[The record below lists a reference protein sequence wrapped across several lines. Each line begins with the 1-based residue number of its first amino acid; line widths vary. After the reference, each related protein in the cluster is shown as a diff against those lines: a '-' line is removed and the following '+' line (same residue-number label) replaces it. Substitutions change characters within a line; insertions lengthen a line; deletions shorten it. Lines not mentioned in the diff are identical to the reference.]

1 MKVLFAFKS
10 ENFVVPAGLCL
21 ISAIAREKGHQC
33 YLSELNSVDMLEYV
47 AKLRPDVIAYS
58 SSTGEAKHYLTL
70 NQKIKA
76 RFPEIFTIMGGP
88 HTTFYPEVIK
98 QSSLD
103 AICVGEG
110 EGAFADILDALEAN
124 SLVENISNIVTPK
137 KSAFTLRNLVEDLDT
152 LPFPD
157 YALLYDNTGMG
168 NYPLKSFITSRG
180 CPYDCTYCFN
190 ACWHKLYKDKGTY
203 IRRHS
208 VDYVME
214 DIQKVRER
222 WPLSTVKFYDDV
234 FVYRVDDWLE
244 EFARKYRKLIGLPF
258 FILTRAD
265 LLTEDMAK
273 LLKWAGCRTISMSIE
288 AGNPEI
294 RNKMLRRQMSDK
306 QIIRAHRICD
316 KYGIFTFTNCIIGLP
331 GTTVENDIESIDLS
345 IRCKVDWVEFIIF
358 HPYPGAQLADE
369 CIEKGWYKPDYS
381 KIHTSYM
388 HSSPL
393 SCFTAKEKNVQMN
406 LTALGAVA
414 VVLPF
419 LRNLVVNHLIHWR
432 HNRFF
437 TLFFYLLKM
446 YVIRR
451 KIYVTKTSL
460 GESLRIFSRSLKQE
474 LFRHE
479 SKDLSGR

>member
-21 ISAIAREKGHQC
+21 ISSIAREKGHQC

-58 SSTGEAKHYLTL
+58 SSTGEAKHYLVL
-70 NQKIKA
+70 NQKIKE

-124 SLVENISNIVTPK
+124 SSLENISNIVTPK
-137 KSAFTLRNLVEDLDT
+137 KLGFTLRNLVEDLDT

-190 ACWHKLYKDKGTY
+190 ACWRKLYKDKGTY
-203 IRRHS
+203 VRRHS
-208 VDYVME
+208 VDYVIE

-234 FVYRVDDWLE
+234 FAYRVDDWLE
-244 EFARKYRKLIGLPF
+244 EFVKKYRKLVGLPF

-265 LLTEDMAK
+265 LLTEDMTK

-306 QIIRAHRICD
+306 QIIQAHRICD
-316 KYGIFTFTNCIIGLP
+316 KYGIFTFTNCIVGLP
-331 GTTVENDIESIDLS
+331 GATVENDIESVDLS
-345 IRCKVDWVEFIIF
+345 IVCKVDWVEFIIF
-358 HPYPGAQLADE
+358 HPYPGTQLADE

-393 SCFTAKEKNVQMN
+393 RCFTAKEKNVQMN

-460 GESLRIFSRSLKQE
+460 SESLRIFLRSLKQE

-479 SKDLSGR
+479 SKDLVE

>member
-10 ENFVVPAGLCL
+10 ENFVVPVGLCL
-21 ISAIAREKGHQC
+21 ISAIARKKGHQC
-33 YLSELNSVDMLEYV
+33 YLGELNSVDVLEVV
-47 AKLRPDVIAYS
+47 AKLKPDVIAYS
-58 SSTGEAKHYLTL
+58 SSTGEAKHYLHL
-70 NQKIKA
+70 NQKIKE

-88 HTTFYPEVIK
+88 HTTFYPQMIK

-110 EGAFADILDALEAN
+110 EGAFADILDAVETN
-124 SLVENISNIVTPK
+124 SGVENISNIVTPK
-137 KSAFTLRNLVEDLDT
+137 KSGFTLRNLVEDLDT

-157 YALLYDNTGMG
+157 YALLYNNTGMG
-168 NYPLKSFITSRG
+168 KYPLKSFITSRG
-180 CPYDCTYCFN
+180 CPYNCTYCFN
-190 ACWHKLYKDKGTY
+190 PHWRRLYKDKGTY
-203 IRRHS
+203 VRRHS
-208 VDYVME
+208 VDYVIE
-214 DIQKVRER
+214 DIQKVREQ

-234 FVYRVDDWLE
+234 FAYRVDDWLE
-244 EFARKYRKLIGLPF
+244 EFAKKYRKLIGLPF

-273 LLKWAGCRTISMSIE
+273 LLKWAGCRTVSMSIE
-288 AGNPEI
+288 AGNSEI
-294 RNKMLRRQMSDK
+294 RNKMLRHQMSDE

-316 KYGIFTFTNCIIGLP
+316 KYGMFTFTNCIVGLP
-331 GTTVENDIESIDLS
+331 GTTVENDIESVDLS
-345 IRCKVDWVEFIIF
+345 LRCKVDWVEFIIF
-358 HPYPGAQLADE
+358 HPYPGTQLADE
-369 CIEKGWYKPDYS
+369 CVEKRWYKPDYS

-406 LTALGAVA
+406 LTVLGAVA

-419 LRNLVVNHLIHWR
+419 LRNLVVKHLIYWR
-432 HNRFF
+432 HNRVF
-437 TLFFYLLKM
+437 TLFFYFLKM

-451 KIYVTKTSL
+451 KIYVTKASL
-460 GESLRIFSRSLKQE
+460 GESLHIFLRSLKQE

-479 SKDLSGR
+479 SKDLTR